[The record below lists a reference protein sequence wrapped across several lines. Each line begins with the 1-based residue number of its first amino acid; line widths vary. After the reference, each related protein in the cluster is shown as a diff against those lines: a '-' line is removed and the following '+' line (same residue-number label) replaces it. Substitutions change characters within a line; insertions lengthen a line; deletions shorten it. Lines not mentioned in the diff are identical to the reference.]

1 MRFVRKTRE
10 LEAGYQRRRMVYW
23 SCWLTSL
30 HFIGQ
35 QQGIYRNKL
44 AWLSGEW
51 SVLMIHGFHC
61 TFGPLQAVLST
72 VDLASRRLAQQTE
85 RFSDSVS
92 VPPLCLKWD
101 KTVIFTQ
108 TDRLFTQAVLNY
120 SFTVVYCWLNVCGVL
135 QYIIVLIQTDTRRS
149 NHVRK
154 LCTFRNIFWWMNLSI
169 RNNSHQLAATW
180 HIKVYS

>member
-1 MRFVRKTRE
+1 MRFVRKTSE
-10 LEAGYQRRRMVYW
+10 LEAGYQRRRMVYQ

-30 HFIGQ
+30 QFIGQ

-85 RFSDSVS
+85 RFSDSAS

-108 TDRLFTQAVLNY
+108 TDLLCSKLQLLQWCIVGWTFAVFCSTLLSWFRQTQ
-120 SFTVVYCWLNVCGVL
+120 GD
-135 QYIIVLIQTDTRRS
+135 LI
-149 NHVRK
+149 
-154 LCTFRNIFWWMNLSI
+154 M
-169 RNNSHQLAATW
+169 
-180 HIKVYS
+180 